1 MIVAT
6 AGHIDHGKTVL
17 VRALTGVDT
26 DRLPEEKARG
36 LSIDLGFAYQALDD
50 ATTIGFVDV
59 PGHEKFVRNML
70 AGVTGIDF
78 ALLVIAA
85 DDGPMPQTEEHLA
98 ILDLLGIEAG
108 AIALTKIDRV
118 DEARL
123 ADAWEEIEMLVAG
136 TAMEGAEIF
145 PCSGQTGAGIPE
157 LKARLHQAARDCA
170 GRAAEGWFRMAID
183 RTFTLPGAGLVVTG
197 TVFSGAAT
205 VGDRL
210 LLSPQGLDVRIRS
223 IHAQNQESETG
234 SVGQRCALNLTGAG
248 VDRAAVGRGDWVLAA
263 AAHAPTARIDA
274 MVRVLPTE
282 RRPLRHWTPIHI
294 HLGAKDVTGRIAMLE
309 DWQIAPGERGLA
321 QLVLDEEIGG
331 LRGDRLILRDQ
342 SARRTIAGGMVLD
355 PFAPQRGRRK
365 PERLRIL
372 QALAKP
378 EPAQSLRALLECERG
393 GVDLEQFAVMWN
405 LAPGEAE
412 ALWRLVDMVRL
423 GRADRS
429 IGIAKP
435 AWDDIQTVILNG
447 LEAWHRKWPER
458 PGPEDERLR
467 RSLSI
472 VVTEPVHASALLDLI
487 KSGKVQREG
496 ASVSLPG
503 HRPEFEGKE
512 ASLWHEIAGLLVN
525 DELRPP
531 RTRELAAETGV
542 DLKQIET
549 LLNRAAGMGLAYRVA
564 DNRYFLPET
573 VLALA
578 EIAERIAAKSK
589 DGTFDAKNYRDATS
603 IGRNVAIEVLEF
615 FDKQKFSKRIGD
627 KRVIERPAREAFG
640 ERVS

>member
-50 ATTIGFVDV
+50 VTTIGFVDV

-98 ILDLLGIEAG
+98 ILDLLGIETG

-118 DEARL
+118 EEARI
-123 ADAWEEIEMLVAG
+123 ADAKEEIEMLVAG
-136 TAMEGAEIF
+136 TVMEQAEIF
-145 PCSGQTGAGIPE
+145 PCSGQTGDGVPA
-157 LKARLHQAARDCA
+157 LKDRLHQVARESADRAAR
-170 GRAAEGWFRMAID
+170 GRFRMAVD

-197 TVFSGAAT
+197 TVFSGSAS

-234 SVGQRCALNLTGAG
+234 TIGQRCALNLTGSG
-248 VDRAAVGRGDWVLAA
+248 VDRASVGRGDWVLAA
-263 AAHAPTARIDA
+263 DAHAPTARIDA
-274 MVRVLPTE
+274 LVRVLPSE
-282 RRPLRHWTPIHI
+282 RRPLRHWTPVHI

-309 DWQIAPGERGLA
+309 EWEIVPGERGLV

-342 SARRTIAGGMVLD
+342 SARRTVAGGMVLD
-355 PFAPQRGRRK
+355 PFAPQRGRRNSD
-365 PERLRIL
+365 RIRFL
-372 QALAKP
+372 QALSARDP
-378 EPAQSLRALLECERG
+378 SHSLAELLDCERG
-393 GVDLEQFAVMWN
+393 GVDLGQFAISWN
-405 LAPGEAE
+405 LSSDEAD
-412 ALWRLVDMVRL
+412 ALWRQVEMVRL
-423 GRADRS
+423 GRAEQAV
-429 IGIAKP
+429 GIARP
-435 AWDDIQTVILNG
+435 AWEEIQTAIIGG

-467 RSLSI
+467 RTLPLG
-472 VVTEPVHASALLDLI
+472 VTEIVHGAALLDLI

-496 ASVSLPG
+496 ASVCLPG

-512 ASLWHEIAGLLVN
+512 ASLWQELAGLMEN

-531 RTRELAAETGV
+531 RTRELAAETGI
-542 DLKQIET
+542 DLKQIES
-549 LLNRAAGMGLAYRVA
+549 LLNRASGMGLAYRVA

-578 EIAERIAAKSK
+578 EIAERLASKSG
-589 DGTFDAKNYRDATS
+589 DGMFDAKNYRDATS

-615 FDKQKFSKRIGD
+615 FDKQKFSKRVGD
-627 KRVIERPAREAFG
+627 KRTIERSAQEVFG
-640 ERVS
+640 ESMS